1 MCVRLWGVTETCEL
15 LCLDLPKA
23 EAIRREQPDQG
34 DIERA
39 AAIAQAFG
47 DPTRLG
53 IAAAL
58 AEADELCGCDLAW
71 VTGRSQ
77 KLVSHH
83 LKVLRAAGLTRSR
96 REGKVVFHALTDEGR
111 ALLTTVLAKPRVHV

>member
-1 MCVRLWGVTETCEL
+1 MTDTCDL
-15 LCLDLPKA
+15 VCLDLPKA
-23 EAIRREQPDQG
+23 EAIRREQPEADAVEQG
-34 DIERA
+34 
-39 AAIAQAFG
+39 AAIAQALS

-83 LKVLRAAGLTRSR
+83 LKILRAAGLTRSR
-96 REGKVVFHALTDEGR
+96 RDGKVVFHSLTMGGR
-111 ALLTTVLAKPRVHV
+111 VLLKAVLAKQPEHA

>member
-1 MCVRLWGVTETCEL
+1 MSDSCDL

-23 EAIRREQPDQG
+23 ESIRAAQPPPQTA
-34 DIERA
+34 ERA
-39 AAIAQAFG
+39 AAIAQALG

-53 IAAAL
+53 IATAL
-58 AEADELCGCDLAW
+58 AHAEELCGCDLAW

-83 LKVLRAAGLTRSR
+83 LKVLRSAGLVSSR
-96 REGKVVFHALTDEGR
+96 REGKVVFHALADDAR
-111 ALLTTVLAKPRVHV
+111 SLLRFVLADERAAA

>member
-1 MCVRLWGVTETCEL
+1 MSDSCDL
-15 LCLDLPKA
+15 LCLDLDKA
-23 EAIRREQPDQG
+23 EAIRRKQSDLETV
-34 DIERA
+34 ERG

-71 VTGRSQ
+71 ITGRSQ

-96 REGKVVFHALTDEGR
+96 RDGKIVFHALCDNARSLLR
-111 ALLTTVLAKPRVHV
+111 AVLAAERVRE

>member
-1 MCVRLWGVTETCEL
+1 MSDTCDL

-23 EAIRREQPDQG
+23 EAIRRKQPDPNAVEQ
-34 DIERA
+34 A
-39 AAIAQAFG
+39 AAIAQALG

-58 AEADELCGCDLAW
+58 GETDELCGCDLAW
-71 VTGRSQ
+71 LTGRSQ

-83 LKVLRAAGLTRSR
+83 LKILRAAGLIRSR
-96 REGKVVFHALTDEGR
+96 REGKIVFHSLTADTQ
-111 ALLTTVLAKPRVHV
+111 ALLKVVLAGQREHA

>member
-1 MCVRLWGVTETCEL
+1 MTETCDL

-23 EAIRREQPDQG
+23 EAIRGNQPAAAEL
-34 DIERA
+34 ERA
-39 AAIAQAFG
+39 AATAQALG

-58 AEADELCGCDLAW
+58 AGADELCGCDLAW
-71 VTGRSQ
+71 ITGRSQ

-83 LKVLRAAGLTRSR
+83 LKILRTAGLTSSR
-96 REGKVVFHALTDEGR
+96 REGKVVFHALTDDAR
-111 ALLTTVLAKPRVHV
+111 SLLAAVLAEPPVGA

>member
-1 MCVRLWGVTETCEL
+1 VSNACDL

-23 EAIRREQPDQG
+23 EAIRLDQPG
-34 DIERA
+34 PLVAERA
-39 AAIAQAFG
+39 AALAQALS
-47 DPTRLG
+47 DPTRLQ

-58 AEADELCGCDLAW
+58 AQSDELCGCDLAW

-83 LKVLRAAGLTRSR
+83 VKVLRAGELVTAR
-96 REGKVVFHALTDEGR
+96 RAGKVVFFALTPVGR
-111 ALLTTVLAKPRVHV
+111 RLLEAVLAPAEARA

>member
-1 MCVRLWGVTETCEL
+1 MNESCDL

-23 EAIRREQPDQG
+23 EAIRATQPEPQAAG
-34 DIERA
+34 RA
-39 AAIAQAFG
+39 AAIGQALA

-58 AEADELCGCDLAW
+58 AQADELCGCDLAW

-83 LKVLRAAGLTRSR
+83 LKVLRSAGLVSSR
-96 REGKVVFHALTDEGR
+96 RDGKVIFHALADDARSLLGVVLSHER
-111 ALLTTVLAKPRVHV
+111 AAA